1 MMSDRYKKSREYL
14 ERAKKTL
21 AGGVSSNVRSGD
33 KPIPLFFE
41 RGAGSHLW
49 DVDGNEYVDYVLGR
63 GPLILGH
70 TQQDVIDATCEQLQK
85 GQIYAAQHEL
95 EFVLSEMVSEI
106 IPCAERV
113 RFGISGSEAVHGAL
127 RLARAA
133 TGRNTVVKFEGQYHG
148 WLDNILYSLA
158 PAPDRAGDARQ
169 PAVLPESPGQFS
181 GSDSHVVVLPW
192 NDLQVVK
199 EYLEQ
204 HADEVAAIITEPVM
218 CNTAVIPPLL
228 GYLEG
233 LRELCTQF
241 GVVLIFD
248 EVITGFRLSLAGA
261 QGRFGVVPDL
271 TIFGKAI
278 ANGLPMSCLAGKAK
292 FMDLI
297 STGKVGHGGTYN
309 SIPPSI
315 AAGVAT
321 LRILM
326 ANDAAV
332 YKTIEKVGTA
342 LMAGLKDRANR
353 SGLSAVVQGYGPI
366 FYLGF
371 PIDSEDAVGIDGQA
385 VYDYRSSLRMDQ
397 ETYTKFVEG
406 MVDRGVRIIP
416 RGNWF
421 MSSAHTLEDV
431 ETTLDAAE
439 QVMKEIAARR
449 VRAAASQRLSDMAV

>member
-1 MMSDRYKKSREYL
+1 MMTDRYKKSREYL

-33 KPIPLFFE
+33 KPVPLFFD
-41 RGAGSHLW
+41 RGLRSHLW

-70 TQQDVIDATCEQLQK
+70 TQRDVIDATCDQLQK

-95 EFVLSEMVSEI
+95 EFELSEMVSEI

-133 TGRNTVVKFEGQYHG
+133 TGRSTVIKFEGQYHG

-158 PAPDRAGDARQ
+158 PAPDRAGDARH

-199 EYLEQ
+199 EYLDQ
-204 HADEVAAIITEPVM
+204 YSDEVAAIITEPVM
-218 CNTAVIPPLL
+218 CNTAVIPPLPR
-228 GYLEG
+228 YLEG

-278 ANGLPMSCLAGKAK
+278 ANGLPMSCLAGKAEL
-292 FMDLI
+292 MDLI

-326 ANDAAV
+326 ADDAAV
-332 YKTIEKVGTA
+332 YKTIEKVGSA
-342 LMAGLKDRANR
+342 LMEGLRDCAKRCGV
-353 SGLSAVVQGYGPI
+353 SVVVQGYGPI

-371 PIDSEDAVGIDGQA
+371 PLDLGGAVIAGEQA
-385 VYDYRSSLRMDQ
+385 VIDYRSSLRMDQ
-397 ETYTKFVEG
+397 DTYTKFVEG
-406 MVDRGVRIIP
+406 MVDRDVRIIP

-421 MSSAHTLEDV
+421 LSSAHTEEDV
-431 ETTLDAAE
+431 EATLKAAE
-439 QVMKEIAARR
+439 QVMRDIVAPRLR
-449 VRAAASQRLSDMAV
+449 VAASQQLSGQAV

>member
-1 MMSDRYKKSREYL
+1 MMDRYRKSRECL
-14 ERAKKTL
+14 ERSKKTL

-33 KPIPLFFE
+33 KPVPLFFD
-41 RGAGSHLW
+41 RGLGSHLW
-49 DVDGNEYVDYVLGR
+49 DVDGNEYIDYVLGR

-70 TQQDVIDATCEQLQK
+70 TQPDVIEATCEQLRK

-95 EFVLSEMVSEI
+95 EYQLSEMVAQI

-133 TGRNTVVKFEGQYHG
+133 TGRSTVIKFEGQYHG
-148 WLDNILYSLA
+148 WLDNILYSLS
-158 PAPDRAGDARQ
+158 PSPERAGDALQ

-181 GSDSHVVVLPW
+181 GADSHVAVLPW
-192 NDLQVVK
+192 NNLQAVE
-199 EYLEQ
+199 EYL
-204 HADEVAAIITEPVM
+204 ARNASDVAAIITEPVM
-218 CNTAVIPPLL
+218 CNTAVIPPLP

-233 LRELCTQF
+233 LRELCTRY
-241 GVVLIFD
+241 GIVLIFD

-261 QGRFGVVPDL
+261 QGRFGIVPDL

-278 ANGLPMSCLAGKAK
+278 ANGLPMSCLAGKAQY
-292 FMDLI
+292 MDLI
-297 STGKVGHGGTYN
+297 SSGKVGHGGTYN

-326 ANDAAV
+326 ADDAAA
-332 YKTIEKVGTA
+332 YKTIEATGNA
-342 LMAGLKDRANR
+342 LMDGLRARAQHLNVQM
-353 SGLSAVVQGYGPI
+353 VVQGYGSI
-366 FYLGF
+366 FYVGF
-371 PIDSEDAVGIDGQA
+371 PAEDEVIPSQGQTI
-385 VYDYRSSLRMDQ
+385 VDYRSSLRMNQ
-397 ETYTKFVEG
+397 EIYTKFVEA

-421 MSSAHTLEDV
+421 LSSAHTAADV
-431 ETTLDAAE
+431 EATLTAAE
-439 QVMKEIAARR
+439 QAMTEVVVPELRR
-449 VRAAASQRLSDMAV
+449 RAVERSSI

>member
-1 MMSDRYKKSREYL
+1 MMTDRYKKSREYL

-33 KPIPLFFE
+33 KPVPLFFD
-41 RGAGSHLW
+41 RGQGAHLW
-49 DVDGNEYVDYVLGR
+49 DVDGNEYIDYVLGR

-70 TQQDVIDATCEQLQK
+70 TQPDVIEATCAQLQR

-95 EFVLSEMVSEI
+95 EFELSEMVSKI
-106 IPCAERV
+106 ISCAERV

-133 TGRNTVVKFEGQYHG
+133 TGRSTVIKFEGQYHG

-158 PAPDRAGDARQ
+158 PAPDRAGDARH

-199 EYLEQ
+199 EYLDQ
-204 HADEVAAIITEPVM
+204 HSDEVAAIITEPVM
-218 CNTAVIPPLL
+218 CNTAVIPPLP
-228 GYLEG
+228 GYLAG

-261 QGRFGVVPDL
+261 QGRFGIIPDL

-278 ANGLPMSCLAGKAK
+278 ANGLPMSCLAGKAE

-326 ANDAAV
+326 ADGAAV
-332 YKTIEKVGTA
+332 YKSIETVGAA
-342 LMAGLKDRANR
+342 LMEGLKDCAARCGVPAM
-353 SGLSAVVQGYGPI
+353 VQGYGPI

-371 PIDSEDAVGIDGQA
+371 PLDGREDTGGEQSLI
-385 VYDYRSSLRMDQ
+385 DYRSSLRMDQ
-397 ETYTKFVEG
+397 DLYTKFVEG
-406 MVDRGVRIIP
+406 MVDRDVRIIP

-421 MSSAHTLEDV
+421 LSSEHTEDDV
-431 ETTLDAAE
+431 ETTLKAAE
-439 QVMKEIAARR
+439 QVMMEIVAPRM
-449 VRAAASQRLSDMAV
+449 RAADSQQLSGQVV

>member
-1 MMSDRYKKSREYL
+1 MMTDRYKKSREYL

-33 KPIPLFFE
+33 KPVPLFFD
-41 RGAGSHLW
+41 RGQGAHLW
-49 DVDGNEYVDYVLGR
+49 DVDGNEYIDYVLGR

-70 TQQDVIDATCEQLQK
+70 TQPDVIEATCAQLQR

-95 EFVLSEMVSEI
+95 EFELSEMVSKI

-133 TGRNTVVKFEGQYHG
+133 TGRSTVIKFEGQYHG

-158 PAPDRAGDARQ
+158 PAPDRAGDARH

-199 EYLEQ
+199 EYLDQ
-204 HADEVAAIITEPVM
+204 HSDEVAAIITEPVM
-218 CNTAVIPPLL
+218 CNTAVIPPLP
-228 GYLEG
+228 GYLAG

-261 QGRFGVVPDL
+261 QGRFGIIPDL

-278 ANGLPMSCLAGKAK
+278 ANGLPMSCLAGKAE

-326 ANDAAV
+326 ADGAAV
-332 YKTIEKVGTA
+332 YKSIETVGAA
-342 LMAGLKDRANR
+342 LMEGLKDCAARCGVPAM
-353 SGLSAVVQGYGPI
+353 VQGYGPI

-371 PIDSEDAVGIDGQA
+371 PLDGRDDTDGEQ
-385 VYDYRSSLRMDQ
+385 VLIDYRSSLRMDQ
-397 ETYTKFVEG
+397 DLYTKFVEG
-406 MVDRGVRIIP
+406 MVDRDVRIIP

-421 MSSAHTLEDV
+421 LSSEHTEDDV
-431 ETTLDAAE
+431 ETTLKAAE
-439 QVMKEIAARR
+439 QVMMEIVAPRM
-449 VRAAASQRLSDMAV
+449 RAADSQQLSGQVV

>member
-1 MMSDRYKKSREYL
+1 MSDRYQKSREFL

-33 KPIPLFFE
+33 KPVPLFFE

-49 DVDGNEYVDYVLGR
+49 DVDGNEYIDYVLGR

-70 TQQDVIDATCEQLQK
+70 TQPDVIDATCAQLQK

-95 EFVLSEMVSEI
+95 EFVLSELVSQTV
-106 IPCAERV
+106 PCAERV

-133 TGRNTVVKFEGQYHG
+133 TGKNTVIKFEGQYHG

-158 PAPDRAGDARQ
+158 PAPDRAGDARR
-169 PAVLPESPGQFS
+169 PEVLPESPGQFS

-218 CNTAVIPPLL
+218 CNTAVIPPLP

-241 GVVLIFD
+241 GTVLIFD
-248 EVITGFRLSLAGA
+248 EVITGFRLSLSGA
-261 QGRFGVVPDL
+261 QGRFGIVPDL

-297 STGKVGHGGTYN
+297 ATGKVGHGGTYN

-321 LRILM
+321 LRLLM
-326 ANDAAV
+326 ADDSAV
-332 YKTIEKVGTA
+332 YATIEKVGTA
-342 LMAGLKDRANR
+342 LMDGLRAAAKR
-353 SGLSAVVQGYGPI
+353 CGLPAVVQGYGPI

-371 PIDSEDAVGIDGQA
+371 PLDGVSSVPEHGQA
-385 VYDYRSSLRMDQ
+385 VYDYRSSLLMDQ
-397 ETYTKFVEG
+397 DAYTKFVEG

-421 MSSAHTLEDV
+421 LSSAHTLDDV
-431 ETTLDAAE
+431 EATLRAAE
-439 QVMKEIAARR
+439 EVMQQIAARKP
-449 VRAAASQRLSDMAV
+449 QQQLSSTAV